1 MATETSPRV
10 RFFPP
15 SDHDDDHDQHPGMAH
30 ESVKHPRLHAIPTDY
45 DASGS
50 GSGSGSDF
58 SGPDP
63 ADLERDDEVPAL
75 GPYGDGPMSASLA
88 SSAPNS
94 VANTTASRQRSAPPS
109 GTVDPSTPS
118 PAPTNGLSARAL
130 QRPHVARTLSHT
142 YAPQRVPAHQQPSSL
157 SIRSVSRRRDPVDK
171 FRDQEPAYLRM
182 IRQDALPNS
191 YFDPQTPSV
200 DYSDEE
206 SEGETPSSE
215 GVVFEDRFKNN
226 DETIMF
232 QNLIDDT
239 QPTEADIRDPANRE
253 RLEWHG
259 MLAAVL
265 TGDVVRQEKRRLLGS
280 SEFQGAKLAHK
291 ADLWL
296 GIRAKMTGRS
306 FALQRKMINEAQANL
321 DRDINEITH
330 FEVQG
335 EAEAGK
341 PALQQITDIVMKIE
355 NCESLYSSSKALEAA
370 HPTAASAAFREACD
384 AVLSW
389 YNTNEMINT
398 ELAILKKWVGNT
410 ELDFQKREAGSPTTR
425 TNSETTFLDRLLKED
440 GLTSLHDDD
449 DEVTKQEHALK
460 TKTFIRRS
468 MLAPISST
476 IIKAKETLI
485 KNSDAFHK
493 RHLPP
498 YIEEILTLISFPSR
512 LIEEIIS
519 VRVAYARGMRETT
532 QQTPLLQDQMLSQFE
547 LLLKLAIRIK
557 QETLAVS
564 QPEQGWQLPPCID
577 ESFDQVVLDALKY
590 YFKLLNWKLS
600 RNKNTFKEA
609 EILSQEWDFANE
621 IGRYLLGGDIEVA
634 EQFSNLTYK
643 VLNRLSQTFERE
655 LQRKPKESADA
666 MSKRY
671 MQMLD
676 SVRVRQRML
685 QRFSR
690 LLSEHYE
697 NASDMSIALNADSM
711 SELYERLAL
720 TGHFL
725 VDEFD
730 GIQIIASPSL
740 AGRDDDEIQ
749 SILQTCLHDQL
760 TEDPNDPYI
769 LILRPEAALS
779 WFGNRSLQSL
789 NIEPTDLKLGHMRL
803 VTDGSQDRLTHV
815 RNVFLDRIDMHLDLI
830 VEARSN
836 LHKVNTKLNEI
847 RKVGFKLSNTFMDSV
862 ASIRKQT
869 QGMDCLDLIQTCFV
883 FATEFGRRS
892 LLYMDTNRR
901 QMNNMK
907 LTMLGLDWITF
918 ICDDC
923 PVTDRRSFR
932 WAVPALEFTMSMT
945 AGRHILNL
953 GDNEFS
959 KLRSKV
965 SGCMSLL
972 ISHFDILGAKSNQ
985 AAQSE
990 RERIEALVGQFRK
1003 FDKNRSISDDEAA
1016 KLIQEQRLTR
1026 IAEIDS
1032 FLFHVVDERKGL
1044 GRVLEVSNDVDRSLA
1059 YLSSSATNVTIRWQQ
1074 GHFVGGGTFGSVYA
1088 AMNLDSGHLMAMK
1101 EIRLQDP
1108 KLVPQIAGQIKD
1120 EMGVLEVLDHPNIVS
1135 YYGIEVHRDRV
1146 YIFMEFCSGGSLAQL
1161 LEHGRIEDEQVV
1173 MVYALQ
1179 LLEGLAYLHESHIAH
1194 RDIKP
1199 ENILLDHNGV
1209 IKYVDFGA
1217 AKVIARQG
1225 RTMYQKTALSQ
1236 PQKSMTGT
1244 PMYMSPEVITG
1255 DAPGHDGAVDVWSL
1269 GCVILEMVTGRRPW
1283 SNLDNEWAIM
1293 YNIAQGNPPQ
1303 LPSPDQL
1310 SISGIDFLRRCFVAD
1325 PKHRASAVELL
1336 QHEWIMAIRDR
1347 VIEQPTTPSD
1357 SGSST
1362 QNTPHPSSAGGRASA
1377 GPDGFN

>member
-1 MATETSPRV
+1 MSTETSPRAV
-10 RFFPP
+10 RFFPNDADTVPDKAKNPRPSVIP
-15 SDHDDDHDQHPGMAH
+15 SDSD
-30 ESVKHPRLHAIPTDY
+30 
-45 DASGS
+45 GS
-50 GSGSGSDF
+50 GSGSGSSLF
-58 SGPDP
+58 SVPDP
-63 ADLERDDEVPAL
+63 AELERDDEVAAL
-75 GPYGDGPMSASLA
+75 GPYGDGVLSTSMVT
-88 SSAPNS
+88 SAPNS
-94 VANTTASRQRSAPPS
+94 VANNAGRQRASGPDAPI
-109 GTVDPSTPS
+109 PS
-118 PAPTNGLSARAL
+118 PTADGANPRPV
-130 QRPHVARTLSHT
+130 QRPHVARTPSNA
-142 YAPQRVPAHQQPSSL
+142 YAPQRGPQPGLISTSA
-157 SIRSVSRRRDPVDK
+157 RSASRRRDPADK

-182 IRQDALPNS
+182 MRQEPIPSS

-206 SEGETPSSE
+206 SEGETPPSE
-215 GVVFEDRFKNN
+215 GVFEDRFN

-239 QPTEADIRDPANRE
+239 QPTEDDIRDPANRE

-265 TGDVVRQEKRRLLGS
+265 TGDVVKQEKRRLLGS
-280 SEFQGAKLAHK
+280 SEFQGAKAAHK

-296 GIRAKMTGRS
+296 GIRSKRTGRS
-306 FALQRKMINEAQANL
+306 FALQRRMVDEARSNL
-321 DRDINEITH
+321 DRIIDEITR

-335 EAEAGK
+335 EAEVGK
-341 PALQQITDIVMKIE
+341 PAIEQIADVVNKIE
-355 NCESLYSSSKALEAA
+355 KCESLYPSWKALGQA
-370 HPTAASAAFREACD
+370 HPTATLPAFHEACE

-389 YNTNEMINT
+389 YNTNQMINT
-398 ELAILKKWVGNT
+398 ELSILKKWVGND
-410 ELDFQKREAGSPTTR
+410 ELDFHQKEARSPS
-425 TNSETTFLDRLLKED
+425 TNGLSDETTFLDRLLKED
-440 GLTSLHDDD
+440 GLTSLHDDT
-449 DEVTKQEHALK
+449 DEASKQEHSLK
-460 TKTFIRRS
+460 TKTLIRRS
-468 MLAPISST
+468 MLSPISST
-476 IIKAKETLI
+476 IAKAKETLI
-485 KNSDAFHK
+485 VNSVAFQK

-519 VRVAYARGMRETT
+519 VRAAYARKMRETT
-532 QQTPLLQDQMLSQFE
+532 QQTPILQDQMLSQFE

-557 QETLAVS
+557 QETLTVS
-564 QPEQGWQLPPCID
+564 QPQTGWQLPPCID

-621 IGRYLLGGDIEVA
+621 IGRFLQRGDIEVA

-643 VLNRLSQTFERE
+643 VLSRLSQTFERE
-655 LQRKPKESADA
+655 LQRKPKESTDD
-666 MSKRY
+666 MTKRY

-697 NASDMSIALNADSM
+697 NASDMSIALDAEDLQY
-711 SELYERLAL
+711 LYERLSV

-730 GIQIIASPSL
+730 GIQIIASPTL
-740 AGRDDDEIQ
+740 AGRDEEVQ
-749 SILQTCLHDQL
+749 SILRTCLHEQIS
-760 TEDPNDPYI
+760 EDPTDPYI
-769 LILRPEAALS
+769 LILRPEAPLT
-779 WFGNRSLQSL
+779 WFGNRGNQSL
-789 NIEPTDLKLGHMRL
+789 NLESTDLKLGQMRL
-803 VTDGSQDRLTHV
+803 ITDGSQARLAQV
-815 RNVFLDRIDMHLDLI
+815 RNVFLDRIDMHLDLV

-836 LHKVNTKLNEI
+836 LHKVNARLFEI

-862 ASIRKQT
+862 AIIRKQT
-869 QGMDCLDLIQTCFV
+869 QGMNCHDLIQTCFV

-892 LLYMDTNRR
+892 LLYMDSNRR
-901 QMNNMK
+901 QMNNIK
-907 LTMLGLDWITF
+907 LTKLGLDWVSF

-923 PVTDRRSFR
+923 KVTDRKSFR

-945 AGRHILNL
+945 TGRHILGL
-953 GDNEFS
+953 GDDEYAR
-959 KLRSKV
+959 LRAKV

-985 AAQSE
+985 AAQFE

-1003 FDKNRSISDDEAA
+1003 YDKSWNIDDEEAA
-1016 KLIQEQRLTR
+1016 NWILEQRLKKIEEVDGIQR
-1026 IAEIDS
+1026 DVVAE
-1032 FLFHVVDERKGL
+1032 RQGL
-1044 GRVLEVSNDVDRSLA
+1044 GRVLEVSNEVDRSLA

-1088 AMNLDSGHLMAMK
+1088 AMNLDTGHLMAVK

-1108 KLVPQIAGQIKD
+1108 KLIPSISSQIRE
-1120 EMGVLEVLDHPNIVS
+1120 EMGVLEVLDHPNVVS

-1146 YIFMEFCSGGSLAQL
+1146 YIFMEFCSGGSLAGL

-1179 LLEGLAYLHESHIAH
+1179 LLEGLAYLHESFIAH

-1225 RTMYQKTALSQ
+1225 RTLVPKVAASR
-1236 PQKSMTGT
+1236 PHKSMTGT
-1244 PMYMSPEVITG
+1244 PMYMSPEVIIGEKPTHDAAG
-1255 DAPGHDGAVDVWSL
+1255 DIWSL

-1303 LPSPDQL
+1303 LPGPDQL
-1310 SISGIDFLRRCFVAD
+1310 TPQGIDFLKRCFIRD
-1325 PKHRASAVELL
+1325 PKKRATAVELL
-1336 QHEWIMAIRDR
+1336 QHEWIMCIRNQ
-1347 VIEQPTTPSD
+1347 VVEPPTPSD
-1357 SGSST
+1357 SSGSAQT
-1362 QNTPHPSSAGGRASA
+1362 TPHPTSAGSRTNSA
-1377 GPDGFN
+1377 ADGFY

>member
-1 MATETSPRV
+1 MSTETSPRAV
-10 RFFPP
+10 RFFHGEADGVP
-15 SDHDDDHDQHPGMAH
+15 DKL
-30 ESVKHPRLHAIPTDY
+30 KHPRLNAIPTDS
-45 DASGS
+45 DAEASGS
-50 GSGSGSDF
+50 GSGSGS
-58 SGPDP
+58 SVYSVPDP
-63 ADLERDDEVPAL
+63 ADLERDDEVAAL
-75 GPYGDGPMSASLA
+75 GPYRDDALSASMVSL
-88 SSAPNS
+88 APNS
-94 VANTTASRQRSAPPS
+94 VANNPSRQRAS
-109 GTVDPSTPS
+109 GADASTTS
-118 PAPTNGLSARAL
+118 PTTNGVSTRPI
-130 QRPHVARTLSHT
+130 QRPHVARTPSNT
-142 YAPQRVPAHQQPSSL
+142 YAPQRVPQPSFIST
-157 SIRSVSRRRDPVDK
+157 RSASRRRDPVDK

-182 IRQDALPNS
+182 MRQEPPPSS

-215 GVVFEDRFKNN
+215 GVFENQFN

-232 QNLIDDT
+232 QSLIDDT
-239 QPTEADIRDPANRE
+239 QPTEDDLRNPANRE

-265 TGDVVRQEKRRLLGS
+265 TGDVVKQEKRRLLGS
-280 SEFQGAKLAHK
+280 SEFQTAKTAHK
-291 ADLWL
+291 ADLWF
-296 GIRAKMTGRS
+296 GVRSQATGRS
-306 FALQRKMINEAQANL
+306 YTIQRKMIEDARANL
-321 DRDINEITH
+321 NRLIDEITR

-335 EAEAGK
+335 ETEAGK
-341 PALQQITDIVMKIE
+341 PAIEQIADTVKKIE
-355 NCESLYSSSKALEAA
+355 KCESLYPSWKALGEKHPAA
-370 HPTAASAAFREACD
+370 SSAAFQEACD

-389 YNTNEMINT
+389 HNTNTMINT
-398 ELAILKKWVGNT
+398 ELSILKKWVGND
-410 ELDFQKREAGSPTTR
+410 ELDFHKKTVQSPS
-425 TNSETTFLDRLLKED
+425 TNSLNNETSFLDRLLKED
-440 GLTSLHDDD
+440 GLTSLHDDS
-449 DEVTKQEHALK
+449 DEDTKQELAKK
-460 TKTFIRRS
+460 TKTLIRRS
-468 MLAPISST
+468 MLSPISN
-476 IIKAKETLI
+476 IIKKAKATLI
-485 KNSDAFHK
+485 MNSAAFHK

-512 LIEEIIS
+512 LIEEVIS
-519 VRVAYARGMRETT
+519 MRLVYARKMRETT
-532 QQTPLLQDQMLSQFE
+532 QQTPILQDQMLSQFE

-557 QETLAVS
+557 QETLAIS
-564 QPEQGWQLPPCID
+564 QPEAGWQLPPCID

-609 EILSQEWDFANE
+609 EILSQEWEFANE
-621 IGRYLLGGDIEVA
+621 IGQYLQGGDVEVA

-643 VLNRLSQTFERE
+643 VLSRLSQTFERE
-655 LQRKPKESADA
+655 LQRKPKESTDD

-690 LLSEHYE
+690 LLSDHYE
-697 NASDMSIALNADSM
+697 NVSDLSISLDAEDM
-711 SELYERLAL
+711 QYFYERLSV

-730 GIQIIASPSL
+730 GIQIVASPTL
-740 AGRDDDEIQ
+740 IDQPEKIR
-749 SILQTCLHDQL
+749 SILRTCLHGQ
-760 TEDPNDPYI
+760 TPEDPDDPYV
-769 LILRPEAALS
+769 LILRPENYLG
-779 WFGNRSLQSL
+779 WYGNRSIQSL
-789 NIEPTDLKLGHMRL
+789 NLDSTDLKLGQLRL
-803 VTDGSQDRLTHV
+803 FADGSQARLTHV
-815 RNVFLDRIDMHLDLI
+815 RNVFLERIDMHLDLV

-836 LHKVNTKLNEI
+836 LHKVNTRLFEI

-862 ASIRKQT
+862 AIIRKQT
-869 QGMDCLDLIQTCFV
+869 QGMDCHELIQTCFV

-892 LLYMDTNRR
+892 LLYMDSNRR
-901 QMNNMK
+901 QMNNIK
-907 LTMLGLDWITF
+907 LTKLGLDWVSF

-923 PVTDRRSFR
+923 KVTDRKSFR

-945 AGRHILNL
+945 TGRHILAL
-953 GDNEFS
+953 GEDEYAR
-959 KLRSKV
+959 LRAKV

-990 RERIEALVGQFRK
+990 RERIEAIVGKFRK
-1003 FDKNRSISDDEAA
+1003 FDKNRHIDDEEASR
-1016 KLIQEQRLTR
+1016 LIQDQRLGK
-1026 IAEIDS
+1026 IDEIDNMQRE
-1032 FLFHVVDERKGL
+1032 VVAERQGL
-1044 GRVLEVSNDVDRSLA
+1044 GRVLEVSNEVDRSLA

-1088 AMNLDSGHLMAMK
+1088 AMNLDNGQLMAVK

-1108 KLVPQIAGQIKD
+1108 KLIPQIVGAIRD
-1120 EMGVLEVLDHPNIVS
+1120 EMRVLEVLDHPNVVS

-1146 YIFMEFCSGGSLAQL
+1146 YIFMEFCSGGSLAGL

-1179 LLEGLAYLHESHIAH
+1179 LLEGLAYLHHSGIAH

-1217 AKVIARQG
+1217 AKVIARHG
-1225 RTMYQKTALSQ
+1225 RTFAGAATATR
-1236 PQKSMTGT
+1236 PDKSMTGT
-1244 PMYMSPEVITG
+1244 PMYMSPEIITG
-1255 DAPGHDGAVDVWSL
+1255 NKDKSIAHSKEEEKRLMGAVDIWSL

-1303 LPSPDQL
+1303 LPDSSQL
-1310 SISGIDFLRRCFVAD
+1310 SPQGIDFLKRCFVRE
-1325 PKHRASAVELL
+1325 PIKRASAVELL
-1336 QHEWIMAIRDR
+1336 AHDWIMAIRNQ
-1347 VIEQPTTPSD
+1347 VIDEPSTPSD
-1357 SGSST
+1357 SSGSA
-1362 QNTPHPSSAGGRASA
+1362 QNTPHPTSAESKTSAGF
-1377 GPDGFN
+1377 DGFH

>member
-1 MATETSPRV
+1 MSTETSPRAV
-10 RFFPP
+10 RFFQ
-15 SDHDDDHDQHPGMAH
+15 SDADIVPDRP
-30 ESVKHPRLHAIPTDY
+30 KHPRLSAIPPDFDH

-50 GSGSGSDF
+50 GSGSGS
-58 SGPDP
+58 SEYSIPDP
-63 ADLERDDEVPAL
+63 AELERDDEVAAL
-75 GPYGDGPMSASLA
+75 GPYKNGVNSASM
-88 SSAPNS
+88 SSLAPNS
-94 VANTTASRQRSAPPS
+94 GANNTGRQRASVA
-109 GTVDPSTPS
+109 DASTTS
-118 PAPTNGLSARAL
+118 PPTNGVNTRPI
-130 QRPHVARTLSHT
+130 QRPHVARTPSNT
-142 YAPQRVPAHQQPSSL
+142 YAPQRVPQPSFIST
-157 SIRSVSRRRDPVDK
+157 RSASRRRDPGDK

-182 IRQDALPNS
+182 MRQDPPPSS

-215 GVVFEDRFKNN
+215 SVFDDRFN

-239 QPTEADIRDPANRE
+239 QPTEDDMRDPANRE

-265 TGDVVRQEKRRLLGS
+265 TGDVVKQEKRRLLGT
-280 SEFQGAKLAHK
+280 SEFQGAKTAHK

-296 GIRAKMTGRS
+296 GIRSKTVGRS
-306 FALQRKMINEAQANL
+306 FALQRRMIDEARGNL
-321 DRDINEITH
+321 DRLIDEITR

-335 EAEAGK
+335 ETEAGK
-341 PALQQITDIVMKIE
+341 PAVEQIADIVKKIE
-355 NCESLYSSSKALEAA
+355 KCESLYPSWKTLGQA
-370 HPTAASAAFREACD
+370 HPTATSPAFQETCD

-398 ELAILKKWVGNT
+398 ELSILKSWVGND
-410 ELDFQKREAGSPTTR
+410 ELDFHKKTAQSPS
-425 TNSETTFLDRLLKED
+425 TNSLNNETSFLDRLLKED
-440 GLTSLHDDD
+440 GLTSLHDDS
-449 DEVTKQEHALK
+449 DEATKQEHALK
-460 TKTFIRRS
+460 TKTLVRRS

-476 IIKAKETLI
+476 IAKAKETLI
-485 KNSDAFHK
+485 MNSVAFHK

-519 VRVAYARGMRETT
+519 VRVTYARKMRETT
-532 QQTPLLQDQMLSQFE
+532 QQTPILQDQMLSQFE

-557 QETLAVS
+557 QETLMVS
-564 QPEQGWQLPPCID
+564 QPQPGWQLPPCID

-609 EILSQEWDFANE
+609 EILSQEWEFANE
-621 IGRYLLGGDIEVA
+621 IGRYLLKGDIEVA

-643 VLNRLSQTFERE
+643 VLSRLSQTFERE
-655 LQRKPKESADA
+655 LQRKPKESADD

-697 NASDMSIALNADSM
+697 NASDMSIALDADDLQY
-711 SELYERLAL
+711 LYERLSV

-725 VDEFD
+725 VEEFD
-730 GIQIIASPSL
+730 GIQIIASPTL
-740 AGRDDDEIQ
+740 VGRDEEVQ
-749 SILQTCLHDQL
+749 SILRTCLHEQISEEDL
-760 TEDPNDPYI
+760 TDPYI
-769 LILRPEAALS
+769 LILRPEAPLT
-779 WFGNRSLQSL
+779 WFGNRKIQSL
-789 NIEPTDLKLGHMRL
+789 NLESTDLKLGQIRL
-803 VTDGSQDRLTHV
+803 IADGSQARLAHV
-815 RNVFLDRIDMHLDLI
+815 RNVFLDRIDMHLDLV

-836 LHKVNTKLNEI
+836 LHKVNTRLFEI

-862 ASIRKQT
+862 AIIRKQT
-869 QGMDCLDLIQTCFV
+869 QGMDCHELIQTCFV

-892 LLYMDTNRR
+892 LLYMDSNRR
-901 QMNNMK
+901 QMNNIK
-907 LTMLGLDWITF
+907 LTKLGLDWVSF

-923 PVTDRRSFR
+923 KVTDRKSFR

-945 AGRHILNL
+945 TGRHILAL
-953 GDNEFS
+953 GDDEYAR
-959 KLRSKV
+959 LRAKV

-1003 FDKNRSISDDEAA
+1003 FDKNRNIDDEEAA
-1016 KLIQEQRLTR
+1016 KLIQEQRLNKIDEVDDVQKEV
-1026 IAEIDS
+1026 IAE
-1032 FLFHVVDERKGL
+1032 RQGL
-1044 GRVLEVSNDVDRSLA
+1044 GRVLEISNEIDRSLA
-1059 YLSSSATNVTIRWQQ
+1059 YLSSSSTNVTIRWQQ

-1088 AMNLDSGHLMAMK
+1088 AMNLDNGRLMAVK

-1108 KLVPQIAGQIKD
+1108 KLIPQIAGQIKD
-1120 EMGVLEVLDHPNIVS
+1120 EMRVLEVLDHPNVVS

-1146 YIFMEFCSGGSLAQL
+1146 YIFMEFCSGGSLAGL

-1199 ENILLDHNGV
+1199 ENILLDHHGV

-1225 RTMYQKTALSQ
+1225 RTLVQGVAPSEAN
-1236 PQKSMTGT
+1236 KSMTGT

-1255 DAPGHDGAVDVWSL
+1255 DKPGHDGAVDIWSL

-1303 LPSPDQL
+1303 LPGPDQL
-1310 SISGIDFLRRCFVAD
+1310 SPQGIDFLNRCFVRD
-1325 PKHRASAVELL
+1325 PKKRASAVELL
-1336 QHEWIMAIRDR
+1336 QHEWIMFIRSQ
-1347 VIEQPTTPSD
+1347 VIEPSTPSD

-1362 QNTPHPSSAGGRASA
+1362 QNTPHPTPAGGRASA
-1377 GPDGFN
+1377 GSDGFH

>member
-1 MATETSPRV
+1 MAAETSPRAV
-10 RFFPP
+10 RFFQ
-15 SDHDDDHDQHPGMAH
+15 SDADMAQDA
-30 ESVKHPRLHAIPTDY
+30 VKHPRLSAIPTDS

-50 GSGSGSDF
+50 GSGSSEF
-58 SGPDP
+58 SLHDP

-75 GPYGDGPMSASLA
+75 GPYREGALSASVVSL
-88 SSAPNS
+88 APNS
-94 VANTTASRQRSAPPS
+94 VTNNAGRQRTAPGGGGADASATS
-109 GTVDPSTPS
+109 PST
-118 PAPTNGLSARAL
+118 NGAGTRSM
-130 QRPHVARTLSHT
+130 QRPHVARTPSNT
-142 YAPQRVPAHQQPSSL
+142 YAPQRVPAQQPSSL
-157 SIRSVSRRRDPVDK
+157 SIRSVSRRRDPVAK

-182 IRQDALPNS
+182 MRQDALPSS

-215 GVVFEDRFKNN
+215 GVFEDRFN

-239 QPTEADIRDPANRE
+239 QPTEDDVKDPANRE

-265 TGDVVRQEKRRLLGS
+265 TGDVVKQEKRRLLGS
-280 SEFQGAKLAHK
+280 SEFQGAKTAHK

-296 GIRAKMTGRS
+296 GIRSKTTGRS
-306 FALQRKMINEAQANL
+306 FALQRKIINDARANL
-321 DRDINEITH
+321 DRDINDITH

-335 EAEAGK
+335 ETEVGK
-341 PALQQITDIVMKIE
+341 PAIEQITDIMKKIE
-355 NCESLYSSSKALEAA
+355 KCESLYPSWKTLQQA
-370 HPTAASAAFREACD
+370 HPPAASPSFQEACD

-398 ELAILKKWVGNT
+398 ELSILRKWVGNN
-410 ELDFQKREAGSPTTR
+410 ELDFQKKEAGSPS
-425 TNSETTFLDRLLKED
+425 TNSTSETTFLERLLKED

-460 TKTFIRRS
+460 TKTLIRRS

-476 IIKAKETLI
+476 IAKAKETLI
-485 KNSDAFHK
+485 MNSDAFHK

-532 QQTPLLQDQMLSQFE
+532 QQTPILQDQMLSQFE

-557 QETLAVS
+557 QETLTVS
-564 QPEQGWQLPPCID
+564 QPEPGWQLPPCID

-621 IGRYLLGGDIEVA
+621 IGRYLQGGDIEVA

-643 VLNRLSQTFERE
+643 VLSRLSQTFERE
-655 LQRKPKESADA
+655 LQRKPKESADD

-697 NASDMSIALNADSM
+697 NASDMSIALNADNL
-711 SELYERLAL
+711 SELYERLSL

-740 AGRDDDEIQ
+740 VDRDDEVR
-749 SILQTCLHDQL
+749 SILRTCLHDQMS
-760 TEDPNDPYI
+760 EDPNDPYI
-769 LILRPEAALS
+769 LILRPEAPLT
-779 WFGNRSLQSL
+779 WFGNRSPQSL
-789 NIEPTDLKLGHMRL
+789 NFESTDLKLGQMRL
-803 VTDGSQDRLTHV
+803 ITDGSQARLAHV

-836 LHKVNTKLNEI
+836 LHKVNTRLFEI

-862 ASIRKQT
+862 AIIRKQT

-892 LLYMDTNRR
+892 LLYMDSNRR
-901 QMNNMK
+901 QMNNIK
-907 LTMLGLDWITF
+907 LTKLGLDWVTF

-923 PVTDRRSFR
+923 KVTDRKSFR

-945 AGRHILNL
+945 TGRHILGL
-953 GDNEFS
+953 GDEEFAR
-959 KLRSKV
+959 LRSKV

-1003 FDKNRSISDDEAA
+1003 FDKNRSINDEEAA
-1016 KLIQEQRLTR
+1016 KLIQEQRLTK
-1026 IAEIDS
+1026 IEA
-1032 FLFHVVDERKGL
+1032 VDEVQREIVAERQGL
-1044 GRVLEVSNDVDRSLA
+1044 GRVLEVSNEVDRSLA

-1088 AMNLDSGHLMAMK
+1088 AMNLDSGRLMAMK

-1108 KLVPQIAGQIKD
+1108 KLIPQVATQIKD

-1146 YIFMEFCSGGSLAQL
+1146 YIFMEFCSGGSLAGL

-1179 LLEGLAYLHESHIAH
+1179 LLEGLAYLHESNIAH

-1225 RTMYQKTALSQ
+1225 RTLVHKLIGSN

-1255 DAPGHDGAVDVWSL
+1255 ENPGHDGAVDIWSL

-1303 LPSPDQL
+1303 LPGPDQL
-1310 SISGIDFLRRCFVAD
+1310 SPQGIDFLKRCFVRD
-1325 PKHRASAVELL
+1325 PKKRASAVELL
-1336 QHEWIMAIRDR
+1336 QHDWIMCIRNQ
-1347 VIEQPTTPSD
+1347 VIEQPSTPSD
-1357 SGSST
+1357 SGGSA
-1362 QNTPHPSSAGGRASA
+1362 QNTPHSISAGSRSSAGS
-1377 GPDGFN
+1377 DGFY

>member
-1 MATETSPRV
+1 MATELSPRAV
-10 RFFPP
+10 RFFQGDAALADEKTDNPRP
-15 SDHDDDHDQHPGMAH
+15 SND
-30 ESVKHPRLHAIPTDY
+30 S
-45 DASGS
+45 DAPVSFNSSEGS
-50 GSGSGSDF
+50 T
-58 SGPDP
+58 PDP
-63 ADLERDDEVPAL
+63 AELERDDEVAAL
-75 GPYGDGPMSASLA
+75 GPYREGVMSSISSL
-88 SSAPNS
+88 APNS
-94 VANTTASRQRSAPPS
+94 VANNAGRQR
-109 GTVDPSTPS
+109 
-118 PAPTNGLSARAL
+118 APTTEFVTSPTSNGTGIRPTP
-130 QRPHVARTLSHT
+130 RPHVNRTPSNT
-142 YAPQRVPAHQQPSSL
+142 YAPQRGPQPSFIST
-157 SIRSVSRRRDPVDK
+157 RSTSRRRDNHDK

-182 IRQDALPNS
+182 MRQDLIPGS

-206 SEGETPSSE
+206 SDGETPSSE
-215 GVVFEDRFKNN
+215 GVYDDRFN

-239 QPTEADIRDPANRE
+239 QPTADDIKDPANRE

-265 TGDVVRQEKRRLLGS
+265 TGDVVKQEKRRLLGT
-280 SEFQGAKLAHK
+280 SEFQGAKTAHK

-296 GIRAKMTGRS
+296 GIRSKTTGRS
-306 FALQRKMINEAQANL
+306 FALQRRIIQEARGNL
-321 DRDINEITH
+321 DRTIDEIIR

-341 PALQQITDIVMKIE
+341 PAVEQIADVVKKIE
-355 NCESLYSSSKALEAA
+355 RCESLYPSSRALGQA
-370 HPTAASAAFREACD
+370 HPTAASPAFQEACD

-398 ELAILKKWVGNT
+398 ELSILKKWVGND
-410 ELDFQKREAGSPTTR
+410 ELDFHKTKPRSPTTNR
-425 TNSETTFLDRLLKED
+425 LSDETSFLDRLLKGD
-440 GLTSLHDDD
+440 GLTSLHDDT
-449 DEVTKQEHALK
+449 DEATKQEHAQK
-460 TKTFIRRS
+460 TKTMIRRS
-468 MLAPISST
+468 MLTPISST
-476 IIKAKETLI
+476 IAKAKETLI
-485 KNSDAFHK
+485 MNSAAFHK

-512 LIEEIIS
+512 LIEEIIN
-519 VRVAYARGMRETT
+519 VAVAYARKTKDTT
-532 QQTPLLQDQMLSQFE
+532 QQTPILQDQMISQFE

-557 QETLAVS
+557 QETLVVS
-564 QPEQGWQLPPCID
+564 QPQPGWQLPPCID

-609 EILSQEWDFANE
+609 EILSQEWEFANE
-621 IGRYLLGGDIEVA
+621 IGRHLQGGDIEVA

-643 VLNRLSQTFERE
+643 VLSRLSQTFERE
-655 LQRKPKESADA
+655 LQRKPKESPDD

-697 NASDMSIALNADSM
+697 NASDMSIALDAGDLQY
-711 SELYERLAL
+711 LYERLSV

-725 VDEFD
+725 VDELD

-740 AGRDDDEIQ
+740 VGRDEEVRT
-749 SILQTCLHDQL
+749 ILRTCLHEEVSEDL
-760 TEDPNDPYI
+760 TDPYV
-769 LILRPEAALS
+769 LILRPEAPLT
-779 WFGNRSLQSL
+779 WFGNRSIQPL
-789 NIEPTDLKLGHMRL
+789 NFESTDLKQGQMRL
-803 VTDGSQDRLTHV
+803 IADGSQARLAHV
-815 RNVFLDRIDMHLDLI
+815 RNVFLDKIDMHLDLI
-830 VEARSN
+830 VESRSN
-836 LHKVNTKLNEI
+836 LHKVNNRLFEI

-862 ASIRKQT
+862 AIIRKQT
-869 QGMDCLDLIQTCFV
+869 QGMDCHDLIQTCFV

-892 LLYMDTNRR
+892 LLNMDSNRR
-901 QMNNMK
+901 QMNNIK
-907 LTMLGLDWITF
+907 LTKLGLDWVSF

-923 PVTDRRSFR
+923 KVTDRRSFR
-932 WAVPALEFTMSMT
+932 WAVPALEFAMSMT
-945 AGRHILNL
+945 TGRHILAL
-953 GDNEFS
+953 GEDEYAR
-959 KLRSKV
+959 LRAKV

-990 RERIEALVGQFRK
+990 RERLEALVGQFRRY
-1003 FDKNRSISDDEAA
+1003 DKDRQLNDEEAA
-1016 KLIQEQRLTR
+1016 KLIQEQRLR
-1026 IAEIDS
+1026 QIEE
-1032 FLFHVVDERKGL
+1032 VDEVQRGVISERQGL
-1044 GRVLEVSNDVDRSLA
+1044 GRVLEVSNEVDRSLA
-1059 YLSSSATNVTIRWQQ
+1059 SLSSSATNVTMRWQQ

-1088 AMNLDSGHLMAMK
+1088 AMNLDTGHLMAVK

-1108 KLVPQIAGQIKD
+1108 KLVPQIATQIKD
-1120 EMGVLEVLDHPNIVS
+1120 EMGVLEVLDHPNVVS

-1146 YIFMEFCSGGSLAQL
+1146 YIFMEFCSGGSLAGL

-1225 RTMYQKTALSQ
+1225 RTLVQGPATSKPTG
-1236 PQKSMTGT
+1236 SMTGT
-1244 PMYMSPEVITG
+1244 PMYMSPEVIKG
-1255 DAPGHDGAVDVWSL
+1255 ENPGHAGAVDVWSL

-1303 LPSPDQL
+1303 LPGPDQL
-1310 SISGIDFLRRCFVAD
+1310 SPQGIDFLKRCFVRD
-1325 PKHRASAVELL
+1325 PKKRASAFELL
-1336 QHEWIMAIRDR
+1336 QHEWIMAIRDQ
-1347 VIEQPTTPSD
+1347 VVEPPTPSD
-1357 SGSST
+1357 SSGST
-1362 QNTPHPSSAGGRASA
+1362 QTTPAPV
-1377 GPDGFN
+1377 

>member
-1 MATETSPRV
+1 MSTETSPRAV
-10 RFFPP
+10 RFFPNDADTVPDKAKNPRPSVIP
-15 SDHDDDHDQHPGMAH
+15 SDSD
-30 ESVKHPRLHAIPTDY
+30 
-45 DASGS
+45 GS
-50 GSGSGSDF
+50 GSGSGSSLF
-58 SGPDP
+58 SVPDP
-63 ADLERDDEVPAL
+63 AELERDDEVAAL
-75 GPYGDGPMSASLA
+75 GPYGDGVLSTSMVT
-88 SSAPNS
+88 SAPNS
-94 VANTTASRQRSAPPS
+94 VANNAGRQRAS
-109 GTVDPSTPS
+109 GPDVPIPS
-118 PAPTNGLSARAL
+118 PTADGANPRPV
-130 QRPHVARTLSHT
+130 QRPHVARTPSNA
-142 YAPQRVPAHQQPSSL
+142 YAPQRGPQPGLISTSA
-157 SIRSVSRRRDPVDK
+157 RSASRRRDPADK

-182 IRQDALPNS
+182 MRQEPIPSS

-206 SEGETPSSE
+206 SEGETPPSE
-215 GVVFEDRFKNN
+215 GVFEDRFN

-239 QPTEADIRDPANRE
+239 QPTEDDIRDPANRE

-265 TGDVVRQEKRRLLGS
+265 TGDVVKQEKRRLLGS
-280 SEFQGAKLAHK
+280 SEFQGAKAAHK

-296 GIRAKMTGRS
+296 GIRSKRTGRS
-306 FALQRKMINEAQANL
+306 FALQRRMVDEARSNL
-321 DRDINEITH
+321 DRIIDEITR

-335 EAEAGK
+335 EAEVGK
-341 PALQQITDIVMKIE
+341 PAIEQIADVVNKIE
-355 NCESLYSSSKALEAA
+355 KCESLYPSWKALGQA
-370 HPTAASAAFREACD
+370 HPTATLPAFHEACE

-389 YNTNEMINT
+389 YNTNQMINT
-398 ELAILKKWVGNT
+398 ELSILKKWVGND
-410 ELDFQKREAGSPTTR
+410 ELDFHQKEARSPS
-425 TNSETTFLDRLLKED
+425 TNGLSDETTFLDRLLKED
-440 GLTSLHDDD
+440 GLTSLHDDT
-449 DEVTKQEHALK
+449 DEASKQEHSLK
-460 TKTFIRRS
+460 TKTLIRRS
-468 MLAPISST
+468 MLSPISST
-476 IIKAKETLI
+476 IAKAKETLI
-485 KNSDAFHK
+485 VNSVAFQK

-519 VRVAYARGMRETT
+519 VRAAYARKMRETT
-532 QQTPLLQDQMLSQFE
+532 QQTPILQDQMLSQFE

-557 QETLAVS
+557 QETLTVS
-564 QPEQGWQLPPCID
+564 QPQTGWQLPPCID

-621 IGRYLLGGDIEVA
+621 IGRFLQRGDIEVA

-643 VLNRLSQTFERE
+643 VLSRLSQTFERE
-655 LQRKPKESADA
+655 LQRKPKESTDD
-666 MSKRY
+666 MTKRY

-697 NASDMSIALNADSM
+697 NASDMSIALDAEDLQY
-711 SELYERLAL
+711 LYERLSV

-730 GIQIIASPSL
+730 GIQIIASPTL
-740 AGRDDDEIQ
+740 AGRDEEVQ
-749 SILQTCLHDQL
+749 SILRTCLHEQIS
-760 TEDPNDPYI
+760 EDPTDPYI
-769 LILRPEAALS
+769 LILRPEAPLT
-779 WFGNRSLQSL
+779 WFGNRGNQSL
-789 NIEPTDLKLGHMRL
+789 NLESTDLKLGQMRL
-803 VTDGSQDRLTHV
+803 ITDGSQARLAQV
-815 RNVFLDRIDMHLDLI
+815 RNVFLDRIDMHLDLV

-836 LHKVNTKLNEI
+836 LHKVNARLFEI

-862 ASIRKQT
+862 AIIRKQT
-869 QGMDCLDLIQTCFV
+869 QGMNCHDLIQTCFV

-892 LLYMDTNRR
+892 LLYMDSNRR
-901 QMNNMK
+901 QMNNIK
-907 LTMLGLDWITF
+907 LTKLGLDWVSF

-923 PVTDRRSFR
+923 KVTDRKSFR

-945 AGRHILNL
+945 TGRHILGL
-953 GDNEFS
+953 GDDEYAR
-959 KLRSKV
+959 LRAKV

-985 AAQSE
+985 AAQFE

-1003 FDKNRSISDDEAA
+1003 YDKSWNIDDEEAA
-1016 KLIQEQRLTR
+1016 NWILEQRLKKIEEVDGIQR
-1026 IAEIDS
+1026 DVVAE
-1032 FLFHVVDERKGL
+1032 RQGL
-1044 GRVLEVSNDVDRSLA
+1044 GRVLEVSNEVDRSLA

-1088 AMNLDSGHLMAMK
+1088 AMNLDTGHLMAVK

-1108 KLVPQIAGQIKD
+1108 KLIPSISSQIRE
-1120 EMGVLEVLDHPNIVS
+1120 EMGVLEVLDHPNVVS

-1146 YIFMEFCSGGSLAQL
+1146 YIFMEFCSGGSLAGL

-1179 LLEGLAYLHESHIAH
+1179 LLEGLAYLHESFIAH

-1225 RTMYQKTALSQ
+1225 RTLVPKVAASR
-1236 PQKSMTGT
+1236 PHKSMTGT
-1244 PMYMSPEVITG
+1244 PMYMSPEVIIGEKPTHDAAG
-1255 DAPGHDGAVDVWSL
+1255 DIWSL

-1303 LPSPDQL
+1303 LPGPDQL
-1310 SISGIDFLRRCFVAD
+1310 TPQGIDFLKRCFIRD
-1325 PKHRASAVELL
+1325 PKKRATAVELL
-1336 QHEWIMAIRDR
+1336 QHEWIMCIRNQ
-1347 VIEQPTTPSD
+1347 VVEPPTPSD
-1357 SGSST
+1357 SSGSAQT
-1362 QNTPHPSSAGGRASA
+1362 TPHPTSAGSRTNSA
-1377 GPDGFN
+1377 ADGFY